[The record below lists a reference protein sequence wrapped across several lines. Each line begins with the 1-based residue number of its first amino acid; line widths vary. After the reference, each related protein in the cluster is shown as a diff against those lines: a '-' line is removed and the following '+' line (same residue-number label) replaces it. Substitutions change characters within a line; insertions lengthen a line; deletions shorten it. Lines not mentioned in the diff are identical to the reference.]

1 VNPVLVAITILVIY
15 AVAYLFHG
23 KYILERRVVKADPN
37 AVTPAWSKFDGID
50 YVPANKYIL
59 YGHHFASI
67 AGAGPIVGPAI
78 ALAWGWGLPLLWVLF
93 GNIFIGAVHDY
104 LALMAST
111 RYGGLSIMSISENF
125 MGRAARY
132 IFLTYV
138 WVALI
143 LVLAAFLSV
152 GSSLLAAT
160 PEAATLTWLYM
171 PIALIY
177 GMLIYRLGMRIR
189 DALIVAIVLL
199 VIAFWLSFQVPF
211 KATYGQWVAILALYG
226 FLAAALPVWY
236 LLQPRDFL
244 NALMLWTFVGLAVL
258 AGLTLIWV
266 PITGPV
272 YRSFVAPGAVLG
284 AVAGTEPAKAMIAYF
299 WPTVPLVIAC
309 GALSGFHSVVASGTS
324 SKQLS
329 NELEGLMVGYGAML
343 TEGAVSS
350 LAVILPAAIVW
361 DFAAL
366 QAATGAPV
374 LAALEA
380 VGIKA
385 KDILGVSPAA
395 ARFTT
400 AYGMVQALL
409 WSNLG
414 IDFVT
419 VFKVFRVFAA
429 VALIAF
435 IVTTLDTANRLARFA
450 WTELFDW
457 VKPRSPEL
465 HSLITNRWVAS
476 LVAILLGFMMAYP
489 KIQVEVAGKTTE
501 VYAYAIVWP
510 AFAGTNQLLAALAL
524 LTSALWVYVALR
536 VRGLTGLVILV
547 PALFLWITV
556 MLALAI
562 WLFLITPGIPFLY
575 QITAGALTLVS
586 FLLSLLLIVL
596 FTRGLLKG
604 RQA

>member
-1 VNPVLVAITILVIY
+1 
-15 AVAYLFHG
+15 
-23 KYILERRVVKADPN
+23 
-37 AVTPAWSKFDGID
+37 
-50 YVPANKYIL
+50 
-59 YGHHFASI
+59 
-67 AGAGPIVGPAI
+67 
-78 ALAWGWGLPLLWVLF
+78 
-93 GNIFIGAVHDY
+93 
-104 LALMAST
+104 
-111 RYGGLSIMSISENF
+111 
-125 MGRAARY
+125 
-132 IFLTYV
+132 
-138 WVALI
+138 
-143 LVLAAFLSV
+143 
-152 GSSLLAAT
+152 
-160 PEAATLTWLYM
+160 
-171 PIALIY
+171 
-177 GMLIYRLGMRIR
+177 
-189 DALIVAIVLL
+189 
-199 VIAFWLSFQVPF
+199 
-211 KATYGQWVAILALYG
+211 
-226 FLAAALPVWY
+226 
-236 LLQPRDFL
+236 
-244 NALMLWTFVGLAVL
+244 
-258 AGLTLIWV
+258 
-266 PITGPV
+266 
-272 YRSFVAPGAVLG
+272 
-284 AVAGTEPAKAMIAYF
+284 
-299 WPTVPLVIAC
+299 VIAC

-385 KDILGVSPAA
+385 NNILGVSPAA

-400 AYGMVQALL
+400 AYGMTQALL

-476 LVAILLGFMMAYP
+476 LVAILLASIMAYP
-489 KIQVEVAGKTTE
+489 KIKVEVAGKTTE
-501 VYAYAIVWP
+501 VFAYTIVWP

-547 PALFLWITV
+547 PALFLWVTV

-575 QITAGALTLVS
+575 QITAGTLTLVS

-596 FTRGLLKG
+596 FIRGLLKG